1 MKKTFLGTV
10 LLFFFAAVLMQAQNI
25 AVQGWGGRPDGD
37 ALIKTVHY
45 L

>member
-25 AVQGWGGRPDGD
+25 AVRKQ
-37 ALIKTVHY
+37 
-45 L
+45 